1 MCCPPTAGRPDLDT
15 CLCQAMPGR
24 LFSTPR
30 THACG
35 AVSKTV
41 QGLNQTQ
48 EPSWHMC
55 IAKQCPPVILARSS
69 TPATSRGDVRAASSG
84 VVRAAC
90 ERAGTRRRGA
100 WTARRSSAG
109 TCALPSSSRP
119 SSWLPSSTTSS
130 APRCSG
136 AHVPHTGSCAAVDD
150 GRLRADVMMLHSVA
164 LCLIG
169 RMRSWPRRCPAG
181 QAGSARVLCVRD
193 RGAPGDAVW
202 LAADVC
208 ER

>member
-1 MCCPPTAGRPDLDT
+1 MCCPPTAGRPDLDA
-15 CLCQAMPGR
+15 CLCQAMPSR

-35 AVSKTV
+35 AVSKIV
-41 QGLNQTQ
+41 QGLDQTQ

-69 TPATSRGDVRAASSG
+69 TPATSRGDVRAA
-84 VVRAAC
+84 C

-109 TCALPSSSRP
+109 TCASPSSSRP

-136 AHVPHTGSCAAVDD
+136 AHVPHTVSCAAVDA
-150 GRLRADVMMLHSVA
+150 GRLRAGDMMLHSVA

-181 QAGSARVLCVRD
+181 QAGSARVLCVRGK
-193 RGAPGDAVW
+193 GAPGDAEW
-202 LAADVC
+202 LAAAAC